1 MILRGCKVS
10 ISIGTGVW
18 LDRDVTA
25 LLVTRI
31 GLTVL
36 LVEQKLQFV
45 HDVADNLHIRDR
57 NRNKVGGGLVN
68 ELSDDLVKEYLTV

>member
-45 HDVADNLHIRDR
+45 RKVANNLHILDR
-57 NRNKVGGGLVN
+57 GPKAGSGLVN